1 MKFDEMKEV
10 KRQIMMPAALIK
22 SGKYKAFPA
31 TNSFEVV
38 EITKQAQV
46 ASANE
51 PNKSDPIPAIS
62 PTLSPTLS
70 AITPGFYGL
79 SSFKS
84 LITLPTK
91 SEPTSA
97 ALV

>member
-1 MKFDEMKEV
+1 MQTKIPVAEI
-10 KRQIMMPAALIK
+10 R
-22 SGKYKAFPA
+22 SGKCHKPLL
-31 TNSFEVV
+31 TISLEVA
-38 EITKQAQV
+38 EITRHAQV
-46 ASANE
+46 LSANE

-70 AITPGFYGL
+70 AITPGFYL
-79 SSFKS
+79 QSSGNPATTF
-84 LITLPTK
+84 PAK